1 MNDDN
6 ELENLEADGIVQ
18 EDIEEA
24 KINPPKKPD
33 FPFLIF
39 MLVAFTDIG
48 GFVGGI
54 LTLGFAG
61 TILNF
66 ITAPILFFYLSG
78 KVGFVKKRLYRKYIF
93 ATVVKIVPGINF
105 IPQNTIFVVR
115 GYMSEIE
122 QVDKILSYLENLPK
136 KI

>member
-39 MLVAFTDIG
+39 LLAVCKDIADW
-48 GFVGGI
+48 
-54 LTLGFAG
+54 LTLGIGG
-61 TILNF
+61 TIIN
-66 ITAPILFFYLSG
+66 IIVAPIMFFYLSG
-78 KVGFVKKRLYRKYIF
+78 KVGFVKKRLYKKYVFTMILEF
-93 ATVVKIVPGINF
+93 IPGINF
-105 IPQNTIFVVR
+105 IPQNTIFIVR